1 MSRSIK
7 YNILKWATC
16 FLLIAGTTFQSFEV
30 AAQDFAEANEEA
42 QKDTQ
47 KFFSY
52 FADWVVLSHIHR
64 SGENAA
70 AIDNIFNTLLKDY
83 AQNPILQEVLASFT
97 DSQMSQY
104 SQEFFRQT
112 GIRIY
117 FVGQLDFGEGDRF
130 EVVLNHLNNS
140 LKAKIED
147 PSKPYIIVTNSLK
160 GDNINGYTIK
170 TTVTYSEPVKGAKYK
185 LDRTNDSN
193 PFLASLVTTA
203 ARRNDAGRQIIDAM
217 LAGISTLSERVTEN
231 YLPNLLIESRNK
243 LYKDGE
249 EIQSGVLENGTVTL
263 SALNK
268 ELEPPTKDVEWL
280 ISPQGG
286 QADSA
291 TIEGNILTFPIDK
304 GGDYAIKAT
313 AGGDEVNVTLRISD
327 SILDL
332 DFKKIL
338 EDLLLEILIPLLEEE
353 LTRQEELKQK
363 EADSLDLAISS
374 ISDLEKFNYPISEG
388 DGTLVP
394 ESNTPRAYDDD
405 EEKVFN
411 EGPDGPGRK
420 KALESLR
427 KSKKLKVDL
436 AKVANLIGFV
446 TNVVSGQGEERDVVL
461 NDMLDNVGTLLGE
474 MTVAL
479 LSGDGKEEAKAIV
492 IDYLDKNL
500 SRLAGEDVSL
510 SDLQP
515 LAIVPTSQIP
525 DSFDPNLG
533 YYINPKIPY
542 TDDQL
547 AALVKEITD
556 YQAANQGSFVVV
568 NYSQDIDRASFL
580 ARVSKGAPEGFE
592 GQSYKVINIVNYPG
606 SILVDRFDDDGGA
619 GGGYEELL
627 DSGDFIE
634 FAGNTEEN
642 ECRKFIDPSGKI
654 FKLPP
659 TAKALRFFV
668 KEEFS
673 DKDNIASGIL
683 ASFSIDNKRYSAYR
697 KGREFSG
704 YKTSKTDTPYPQ
716 PDCTAE
722 GKVIIGLRVEG
733 DFCKLQKYFIEGYTP
748 SGDNSRQ
755 TTALVYGESVAFGE
769 KEDVPNC
776 LSSKGAREFLSIAR
790 KNNAIPDNEAIEI
803 AKIIEESAANYY
815 DAYKK
820 KAFAGMNSDDWF
832 WRDLGWGS
840 SKTDYEKFKK
850 SLIQHNIWL
859 KKIHDRVGGAD
870 QSQDSLASFL
880 WWVKDSE
887 LGALPLNDRIVAL
900 RTLASERMRG
910 NINLLGNN
918 EEYLAIR
925 LINTVPPNDLE
936 DFFRFLVSSKLEVD
950 NSKKALIVA
959 LNDEFD
965 DGEYF
970 IGDGNYG
977 RFAYALIQK
986 FLERKQ
992 DLEAVCKQIVENNH
1006 IFVWNN
1012 QQGENIYKSELN
1024 DSDGKITLSLYKE
1037 EYLNS
1042 HYYAYGAAGGAPPQP
1057 IRTLTGTKKLD
1068 PFDPIIVYSEET
1080 INELQLTKQNPIVM
1094 GPALLLHYIIAED
1107 GNKQIRQVVR
1117 IVLDGIAVA
1126 SGVGAIAAGAQGIVL
1141 VIAIAELVVSVS
1153 DLGVTLFEEE
1163 IEEMEGGPEFLQTYH
1178 KVSLFA
1184 NMLTLSA
1191 DGLLKIHK
1199 LAKADIDI
1207 LQNLMNKNKAIGE
1220 TLNRLIEN
1228 ISDAQKKA
1236 SLLKVKNTLVAL
1248 GVGFGKFADDWHAI
1262 SKVKLNG
1269 LGHQLNSVTNVA
1281 VVYASYGASYV
1292 AKKLKD
1298 GVVTTIS
1305 SLKGKTNFDDFS
1317 TKLPQTVLDKIAS
1330 LGAKLELK
1338 SYDEL
1343 VDLAIQIKTVGKLTD
1358 IKEVGRLFDDLT
1370 NMMEPSYLKAFL
1382 DKNIDPKLLRNGLSE
1397 VLVKAGTGRPQAL
1410 SKVSGWDKKLIDK
1423 FLEDVPK
1430 YRLADDMDDV
1440 EEALSIYR
1448 KVREQPENAW
1458 DFIKG
1463 IDKDSRLAKWSRGR
1477 FFVEVTQR
1485 GKDFEQVVG
1494 PALRSG
1500 KWRDKLKALL
1510 KDKYKVDN
1518 LDDYELIEQ
1527 VQLIYKNPPGDYFI
1541 ADQVFVKY
1549 GFDADGDKF
1558 IDDLIVIENKLS
1570 ESTRLTENQET
1581 AKSISEYLV
1590 RGSKIPG
1597 LPTGS
1602 QAIFKDNVIKWF
1614 KVHSDGVGKEIKNLT
1629 DKF

>member
-1 MSRSIK
+1 M
-7 YNILKWATC
+7 KWATC
-16 FLLIAGTTFQSFEV
+16 FLLIAGATFQSFEV

-117 FVGQLDFGEGDRF
+117 FVGQLDFSEGDRF

-160 GDNINGYTIK
+160 GDNVNGYTIK

-203 ARRNDAGRQIIDAM
+203 GRRNDAGRQIIDAM

-231 YLPNLLIESRNK
+231 YLPNLLIESRDK

-268 ELEPPTKDVEWL
+268 ELEPPNKDVEWL

-304 GGDYAIKAT
+304 AGDYAIKAT
-313 AGGDEVNVTLRISD
+313 AGSDEVNVTLRISD

-374 ISDLEKFNYPISEG
+374 VSDLEKLNYPISEG

-394 ESNTPRAYDDD
+394 KTDAPRIYNAA
-405 EEKVFN
+405 EEQVFN
-411 EGPDGPGRK
+411 GGTDGPGRK
-420 KALESLR
+420 KALDNLR

-446 TNVVSGQGEERDVVL
+446 TNVVSGQGEDRDVVL

-479 LSGDGKEEAKAIV
+479 LSGDGKEEAKGI
-492 IDYLDKNL
+492 ITDYLDKNL

-515 LAIVPTSQIP
+515 LAIVPNNTIP
-525 DSFDPNLG
+525 DLQGKP

-542 TDDQL
+542 TQDQFATL
-547 AALVKEITD
+547 EKEITD
-556 YQAANQGSFVVV
+556 YQAANPGSFVVV

-580 ARVSKGAPEGFE
+580 ARVPKGAPEGYE
-592 GQSYKVINIVNYPG
+592 GQPYKVIHIVNYPG
-606 SILVDRFDDDGGA
+606 STLEDRIEDAGGA

-634 FAGNTEEN
+634 FAGNSNEN

-704 YKTSKTDTPYPQ
+704 YKTSKTDPPYKQ

-722 GKVIIGLRVEG
+722 GKIIIGLRVEG
-733 DFCKLQKYFIEGYTP
+733 DFCKLQKYYVDGYTE
-748 SGDNSRQ
+748 SGDNFRQ
-755 TTALVYGESVAFGE
+755 TEALVFTESVEFGE

-790 KNNAIPDNEAIEI
+790 KNNAISDDEAKEI

-815 DAYKK
+815 DAYKRE
-820 KAFAGMNSDDWF
+820 AFAGMSSDDWL

-840 SKTDYEKFKK
+840 SKADYESFKK
-850 SLIQHNIWL
+850 SLIKYNEWL
-859 KKIHDRVGGAD
+859 KKIHDRVGGAN

-880 WWVKDSE
+880 WWVKDNV
-887 LGALPLNDRIVAL
+887 LKALPLADRIVAL

-925 LINTVPPNDLE
+925 LISTVPLNDLE
-936 DFFRFLVSSKLEVD
+936 DFFGFLVSSKLEVD
-950 NSKKALIVA
+950 NNKKALIVA

-977 RFAYALIQK
+977 RFAYTLIQK
-986 FLERKQ
+986 FLEKKQ
-992 DLEAVCKQIVENNH
+992 DLEATCKQILSNDN

-1012 QQGENIYKSELN
+1012 QQGENIYRSELN
-1024 DSDGKITLSLYKE
+1024 DTDGKITLSLYKE
-1037 EYLNS
+1037 EYLDY
-1042 HYYAYGAAGGAPPQP
+1042 HYYAYGGGGPPQP
-1057 IRTLTGTKKLD
+1057 IRTLTGTKKLN

-1094 GPALLLHYIIAED
+1094 GPALLLHYIITED
-1107 GNKQIRQVVR
+1107 GNKQIRQVIR

-1126 SGVGAIAAGAQGIVL
+1126 SGVGAIAAGAQGVLL
-1141 VIAIAELVVSVS
+1141 VIAVAELVVSIS
-1153 DLGVTLFEEE
+1153 DLGVTLLEEE

-1184 NMLTLSA
+1184 NLLTLSA
-1191 DGLLKIHK
+1191 DGILKIHK

-1220 TLNRLIEN
+1220 TINRLIKN
-1228 ISDAQKKA
+1228 APDDAAA

-1248 GVGFGKFADDWHAI
+1248 GVGFGKFTDDWHAI

-1298 GVVTTIS
+1298 GVVTTIG

-1317 TKLPQTVLDKIAS
+1317 TKLPQDVLDRIAS
-1330 LGAKLELK
+1330 LGAQLDLK

-1343 VDLAIQIKTVGKLTD
+1343 VDLAIQIKDVGKLSD

-1370 NMMEPSYLKAFL
+1370 NMMEPSFLKAFL
-1382 DKNIDPKLLRNGLSE
+1382 DKGIDPKLLRNGLSE
-1397 VLVKAGTGRPQAL
+1397 ILVKAGTGRPQAL
-1410 SKVSGWDKKLIDK
+1410 NKVSGWNKNIINK
-1423 FLEDVPK
+1423 FLGDVPK

-1440 EEALSIYR
+1440 EEALTIYR
-1448 KVREQPENAW
+1448 KVWEQPENAW
-1458 DFIKG
+1458 DFIKS

-1541 ADQVFVKY
+1541 ADQIFVKY

-1570 ESTRLTENQET
+1570 ESTRLTGNQET